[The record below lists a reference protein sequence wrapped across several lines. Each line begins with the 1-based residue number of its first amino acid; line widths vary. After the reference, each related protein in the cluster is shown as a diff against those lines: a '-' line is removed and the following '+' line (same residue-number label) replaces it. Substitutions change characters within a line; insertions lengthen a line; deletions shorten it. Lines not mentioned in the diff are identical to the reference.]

1 MIKQHQDLLWHNV
14 STWSDTLPRPSVS
27 PGRHTYQQ
35 CCICRDS
42 QGSANC
48 VLKTARNQLNYA
60 WGEYF
65 YALLLEVFLSLK
77 VCWSRPASIVHTT
90 GNNPSMHLSPSS
102 TLWICR
108 PAGCIFRCRTRCCEW
123 SCGRLT
129 LQVIASPS
137 LCCKLL
143 EAINSTVCTL
153 HRTFLSSEGMR
164 KRPTGKI
171 KRFQEDLP
179 FLSHSRQCRRR

>member
-1 MIKQHQDLLWHNV
+1 MWRCTKIDKYQIWCRCLIWHNV
-14 STWSDTLPRPSVS
+14 FTWSDKHPRPSVS

-90 GNNPSMHLSPSS
+90 EATIRL
-102 TLWICR
+102 
-108 PAGCIFRCRTRCCEW
+108 CIFLLHLLYGFVGLPVAFFVVEQGAVSDLAAEW
-123 SCGRLT
+123 
-129 LQVIASPS
+129 PFKS
-137 LCCKLL
+137 LLL
-143 EAINSTVCTL
+143 LLFVANC
-153 HRTFLSSEGMR
+153 
-164 KRPTGKI
+164 
-171 KRFQEDLP
+171 
-179 FLSHSRQCRRR
+179 